1 MVSQPLDLGFTNWV
15 SYPASPSD
23 VGAADFNRIQ
33 NDLTWLASPPSASL
47 HYTGTA
53 IYASSFT
60 YSTLQWNNAIWA
72 NTTGMVS
79 VAMNLTHPTDRI
91 AFPYPGKY
99 RCQLTMRT
107 QFSNTSGLAQA
118 QLIYTDTSGDQ
129 VADGAEKDCNSTFP
143 RWLKCEYD
151 IVIDASHIANG
162 ASIRGQFV
170 QNSGG
175 DATVT
180 TSPLGA
186 YPRLTV
192 TWIGNS

>member
-1 MVSQPLDLGFTNWV
+1 VD
-15 SYPASPSD
+15 YPSSPSD
-23 VGAADFNRIQ
+23 VAAADVNRLQ
-33 NDLTWLASPPSASL
+33 NDVTWLANQPSASL
-47 HYTGTA
+47 HYTNTA
-53 IYASSFT
+53 IYASGLTF
-60 YSTLQWNNAIWA
+60 STLQWNNAIWA

-91 AFPYPGKY
+91 AFPFPGKY
-99 RCQLTMRT
+99 RCRLSMRT
-107 QFSNTSGLAQA
+107 QYSNTSGLAQA

-129 VADGAEKDCNSTFP
+129 VADGAEKDCNATFA

-151 IVIDASHIANG
+151 ILIDAGHIANG
-162 ASIRGQFV
+162 ASIRAQFV

-192 TWIGNS
+192 THIGKS